1 MLRYFKRMAT
11 DSPLVLTTFII
22 IFIGLLLLFSASR
35 GMASKEGIFFKQLLW
50 VLFGLGLMYMVKN
63 TDYRDVKKFAPLLY
77 IAILA
82 CLVLVLIVGKGAGA
96 TRWIRMGGFNFQ
108 PSEFAKL
115 AVIIALSAFLAEKNA
130 AKVHILAASLMIIG
144 IPFIFILKQPD
155 LGTAFIFIILFFAIT
170 HQAGA
175 KKSHL
180 FFLVMAGLVMSP
192 VFWLVMKGYQKDRI
206 LTFINPM
213 RDPLGRGYNLI
224 QSIITIGSGGIA
236 GKGYLRGTQTKLAF
250 LPEYHTD
257 FIFCVLAEEFGFI
270 GVLVLLI
277 LYYFFFR
284 AILDIIYSTQDRFG
298 RLMGAGILSMF
309 ISHVFINT
317 AMTMGLFPVVGI
329 PLPFISYGGSSLMV
343 SLVSVMLLV
352 NIRDNSLMF

>member
-1 MLRYFKRMAT
+1 
-11 DSPLVLTTFII
+11 
-22 IFIGLLLLFSASR
+22 
-35 GMASKEGIFFKQLLW
+35 
-50 VLFGLGLMYMVKN
+50 
-63 TDYRDVKKFAPLLY
+63 
-77 IAILA
+77 
-82 CLVLVLIVGKGAGA
+82 
-96 TRWIRMGGFNFQ
+96 
-108 PSEFAKL
+108 
-115 AVIIALSAFLAEKNA
+115 
-130 AKVHILAASLMIIG
+130 
-144 IPFIFILKQPD
+144 
-155 LGTAFIFIILFFAIT
+155 
-170 HQAGA
+170 
-175 KKSHL
+175 
-180 FFLVMAGLVMSP
+180 MSP

>member
-1 MLRYFKRMAT
+1 MAT

-63 TDYRDVKKFAPLLY
+63 IDYRDVKKFAPLLY

-82 CLVLVLIVGKGAGA
+82 CLVLVLIIGKGAGA

>member
-63 TDYRDVKKFAPLLY
+63 IDYRDVKKFAPLLY

-82 CLVLVLIVGKGAGA
+82 CLVLVLIIGKGAGA

>member
-1 MLRYFKRMAT
+1 MAT